1 MEEIMHV
8 LKIFVATCFV
18 AASVMPAF
26 ADSMS
31 KMKGGEVIAVM
42 PDGHMGT
49 MKMTD
54 PKMSADMMKMSKPLG
69 ACIMIM
75 TGADGKAYMVDTSTA
90 AAKAECEKMAM

>member
-1 MEEIMHV
+1 MHT
-8 LKIFVATCFV
+8 LIIFAATCFV

-26 ADSMS
+26 ADTMS

-49 MKMTD
+49 MTMTD
-54 PKMSADMMKMSKPLG
+54 MKMSEDMMKMSKPLTD
-69 ACIMIM
+69 CIMIM

-90 AAKAECEKMAM
+90 DAKAECEKMAK

>member
-1 MEEIMHV
+1 MHA
-8 LKIFVATCFV
+8 LKIFGATCFM
-18 AASVMPAF
+18 AASVMPSF

-31 KMKGGEVIAVM
+31 MMKSGEVMAVM

-49 MKMTD
+49 MMMTD
-54 PKMSADMMKMSKPLG
+54 PKMSADMMKMSKPLSE
-69 ACIMIM
+69 CIMIM

>member
-1 MEEIMHV
+1 MHA
-8 LKIFVATCFV
+8 LKIFGATCFM

-26 ADSMS
+26 ADTMS

-49 MKMTD
+49 MTMTD
-54 PKMSADMMKMSKPLG
+54 AKMSADMMKMSKPLS

-75 TGADGKAYMVDTSTA
+75 TSADGKAFMVDTSSA
-90 AAKAECEKMAM
+90 AAQAECEKMAK